1 MLMIATLPR
10 LVMLKEGDLLQ
21 GRMRN
26 MAAKKT
32 ALNAV
37 RLQIPS
43 FSQSVQDCHGQD
55 QLLHP
60 TPLMTGLGGG

>member
-1 MLMIATLPR
+1 MLATLPR
-10 LVMLKEGDLLQ
+10 LVVLKEGDLLQ

-32 ALNAV
+32 ALVAV

-43 FSQSVQDCHGQD
+43 FPRVCRTVMDRISCSILPHS
-55 QLLHP
+55 
-60 TPLMTGLGGG
+60 